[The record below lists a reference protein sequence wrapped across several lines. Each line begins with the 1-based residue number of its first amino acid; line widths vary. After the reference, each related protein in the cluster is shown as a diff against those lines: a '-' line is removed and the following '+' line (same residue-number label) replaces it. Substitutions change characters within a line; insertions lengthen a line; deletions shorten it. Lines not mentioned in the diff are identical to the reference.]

1 MNSFHWSNVA
11 DCGFPWWWH
20 GMSCSLEDRVET
32 SCALGDEMFF
42 SWCGNPI
49 HTVQNMNISCVLR
62 VNPRS
67 VEEEG
72 GIVVGQVAV
81 QCGPLSVVQ
90 GYRDVRVNQKTHQ
103 WSKEE
108 VQLVHQYFGD
118 SVQVRLGADIPSRKS
133 SLRTTSPQDVPWQH
147 RGAAGQGTAWTDGSD
162 SRLQSQSIA
171 PCVSRPVVHCELF
184 LHHWL
189 SVS

>member
-1 MNSFHWSNVA
+1 MKCSSLGVA
-11 DCGFPWWWH
+11 
-20 GMSCSLEDRVET
+20 
-32 SCALGDEMFF
+32 
-42 SWCGNPI
+42 NPI
-49 HTVQNMNISCVLR
+49 HAVQNMNISCVLG

-72 GIVVGQVAV
+72 GILVGQVMV

-133 SLRTTSPQDVPWQH
+133 SLRTPSPQDVPWQH

-171 PCVSRPVVHCELF
+171 PCVSRPVVHRELF